1 MKQPWQFRD
10 GAVTDA
16 SARHNRTRFATTHTE
31 DRLANIHFV
40 GGEKGGV
47 GKSLMA
53 RVLAQYMID
62 RNIPFLGFDT
72 DRSHG
77 ALMRFYSGYASPV
90 VVDRYE
96 ALDSIVEAAVELP
109 ERRVLV
115 DLAAQTH
122 EPLVKWMDDSGVL
135 GLADEV
141 GLPLYYWHV
150 MDSGKDSVD
159 LLRKLLD
166 RFGTGLKYVLVRNQ
180 VRGNDFDALEQSGE
194 QARALQLGGKVITVK
209 RLHDS
214 VINKV
219 DAGSSSFWKAQGS
232 SDREP
237 ATLGL
242 MDRQRLK
249 MWMRDVYREIDDVGV

>member
-1 MKQPWQFRD
+1 M
-10 GAVTDA
+10 
-16 SARHNRTRFATTHTE
+16 
-31 DRLANIHFV
+31 ANIHLI

-62 RNIPFLGFDT
+62 REIPFLGFDT

-96 ALDSIVEAAVELP
+96 ALDAIVEAAVEQP

-122 EPLVKWMDDSGVL
+122 DPLVKWMDDAGVL
-135 GLADEV
+135 NLADEM
-141 GLPLYYWHV
+141 GLSICYWHV

-166 RFGTGLKYVLVRNQ
+166 RFGTGLRYTLVRNQ
-180 VRGNDFDALEQSGE
+180 IRGNDFSVLELSGE
-194 QARALQLGGKVITVK
+194 QARAQGLGAKIVSIK
-209 RLHDS
+209 RLHDG
-214 VINKV
+214 VINKI
-219 DAGSSSFWKAQGS
+219 DAASSSFWNAKNPDGNAAS
-232 SDREP
+232 
-237 ATLGL
+237 LGL
-242 MDRQRLK
+242 MDRQRVK
-249 MWMRDVYREIDDVGV
+249 MWLRDLYREIDEAGV